1 MTDAPAGT
9 IEDRAYESRRARP
22 STGPIR
28 SLVAVQVYVV
38 AAYLAAAV
46 IPYLWAPRPYPPTW
60 TWIVPGWL
68 LGVPGF
74 FITLLGPVP
83 GILLAVVG
91 GGALLA
97 ARRGCPARLY
107 RWCVATTALA
117 AAYGLFA
124 CTPLAR
130 TIAAFV
136 AD

>member
-1 MTDAPAGT
+1 MTDVSAGT
-9 IEDRAYESRRARP
+9 APGSTVETPVEV

-28 SLVAVQVYVV
+28 TLVGIQLYSV

-46 IPYLWAPRPYPPTW
+46 VPYLWAPRPYPPTW
-60 TWIVPGWL
+60 TFVLPGWL

-74 FITLLGPVP
+74 YLTLLGPVP

-91 GGALLA
+91 VGVLVAT
-97 ARRGCPARLY
+97 RRRCPATLY
-107 RWCVATTALA
+107 RWCVASTALV
-117 AAYGLFA
+117 AAYGVFA
-124 CTPLAR
+124 GTPLAG

>member
-9 IEDRAYESRRARP
+9 AQDRAYETRRAQP
-22 STGPIR
+22 STVPIR
-28 SLVAVQVYVV
+28 SLVAVQLYVV

-46 IPYLWAPRPYPPTW
+46 IPYLWAPRPYPPAW

-74 FITLLGPVP
+74 FLTLLGPVP
-83 GILLAVVG
+83 GILLAVIGVG
-91 GGALLA
+91 VLVA
-97 ARRGCPARLY
+97 ARRGCPAGMY
-107 RWCVATTALA
+107 RWCVATTVLA

-124 CTPLAR
+124 CTPLAG